1 MRKMCVFMTSMA
13 FFALLLGGC
22 TNSETA
28 VDVAKITSQPKEF
41 VGSETCKTCH
51 LEHYDSWKV
60 TNHSRMAQD
69 VAMNEDAFIV
79 DINQDVI
86 KADFMA
92 LEAKGKLK
100 KPVSEI
106 YFPQKSEIKYT
117 LGNEWKQRYIVEKDG
132 VLYITPIQFN
142 TETGRWVN
150 YHEHDWNDRPW
161 LLKCGGCHTTG
172 VKLNKD
178 NPAKGTFSEPGVGCE
193 ACHGAGSWHTALP
206 KTALF
211 DKRETIVNPA
221 KLPRGTAVQICGSC
235 HNRGKSTMQKGAGW
249 PVGYTPGK
257 ALEPFYKSTS
267 YAAGDKSHVYPNEFA
282 KKHHQQYIDWMQS
295 EHRRE
300 GVTCTSC
307 HSVHQLGMPATR
319 FQTKGAGSASCLSC
333 HKQQNSNM
341 AHSIHSFAN
350 CVGCHMPRIA
360 KSAES
365 SDIHSHV
372 FKTLLPSE
380 TIKNPE
386 VPNSC
391 QTCHKHKDADL
402 VELQKQFE
410 LLASMP
416 KPTGNTV
423 GSVNP
428 YK

>member
-1 MRKMCVFMTSMA
+1 MRKANVLFISMT
-13 FFALLLGGC
+13 FFAMLLIGC
-22 TNSETA
+22 TGGEP
-28 VDVAKITSQPKEF
+28 VFDVKKITSQPKNF

-69 VAMNEDAFIV
+69 VTVNADAFIV
-79 DINQDVI
+79 DINLDNI
-86 KADFMA
+86 KADFKL
-92 LEAKGKLK
+92 LEDKGKLK
-100 KPVSEI
+100 LPLNDI
-106 YFPQKSEIKYT
+106 YFPKKEDIKYT
-117 LGNEWKQRYIVEKDG
+117 IGNEWKQRYIIEENG
-132 VLYITPIQFN
+132 ILYISPIQFN

-150 YHEHDWNDRPW
+150 YHENDWKKRPW

-172 VKLNKD
+172 TKLDLD
-178 NPAKGTFSEPGVGCE
+178 NPANSTFTEPGVGCE
-193 ACHGAGSWHTALP
+193 ACHGAGSWHVALP

-211 DKRETIVNPA
+211 EKRETILNPA
-221 KLPRGTAVQICGSC
+221 KMPRGTSVQVCGSC
-235 HNRGKSTMQKGAGW
+235 HNRGKSTMAKGSSW

-257 ALEPFYKSTS
+257 ALEPYYTSTS
-267 YAAGDKSHVYPNEFA
+267 YAAGDKKHMYPNEFS
-282 KKHHQQYIDWMQS
+282 KGHHQQYIDWLKS

-307 HSVHQLGMPATR
+307 HSVHQLGMPTTR
-319 FQTKGAGSASCLSC
+319 FQTKAAGSASCLGC

-341 AHSIHSFAN
+341 AHAIHSFAN

-372 FKTLLPSE
+372 FKTLLPSGTLE
-380 TIKNPE
+380 NPE
-386 VPNSC
+386 IPNSC
-391 QTCHKHKDADL
+391 QNCHRHKDANL
-402 VELQKQFE
+402 AELQKQFE

-416 KPTGNTV
+416 KPEGKV
-423 GSVNP
+423 VESVNA